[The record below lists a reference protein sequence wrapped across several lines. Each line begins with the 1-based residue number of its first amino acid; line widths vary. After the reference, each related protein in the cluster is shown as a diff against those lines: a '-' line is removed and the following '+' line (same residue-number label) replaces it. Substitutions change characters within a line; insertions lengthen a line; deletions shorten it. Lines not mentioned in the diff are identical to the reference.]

1 MTKWDKILIASIL
14 LLSFVSIGILT
25 YYQSQVDILYGVI
38 EVNGEEYKRI
48 NLSEVD
54 RPYTIKVENG
64 DEYNIVQLEQNAIRY
79 IEATC
84 PDKDC
89 IKIGKLDAP
98 GKISVCLPNNITI
111 RVFST
116 SHDRNDD
123 IDSTTY

>member
-54 RPYTIKVENG
+54 RPIQLRWKMAM
-64 DEYNIVQLEQNAIRY
+64 NII
-79 IEATC
+79 
-84 PDKDC
+84 
-89 IKIGKLDAP
+89 
-98 GKISVCLPNNITI
+98 
-111 RVFST
+111 
-116 SHDRNDD
+116 
-123 IDSTTY
+123 